1 MGNVVAPQP
10 QPDLAKWA
18 GPPLEK
24 LKCNINVAFMNNK
37 VGISICLSDHHEN
50 FIKAK
55 TTRYAPV
62 LFVKEGEAYGLL
74 QAIKMDFKVGFE

>member
-1 MGNVVAPQP
+1 
-10 QPDLAKWA
+10 
-18 GPPLEK
+18 
-24 LKCNINVAFMNNK
+24 MNNK

-62 LFVKEGEAYGLL
+62 LLVKEGEANGLL
-74 QAIKMDFKVGFE
+74 QAIKWTSKLGLNNVIFELDAKLVVDSFNKP